1 MKKIILAIGI
11 LLMSASAFANHLT
24 GLKQHQAG
32 QSSTGQQIQ
41 LGTQLP
47 ITSVVTNQTKQRNII
62 TDPQSCSE
70 RWGDHCVAPVVVVPA
85 VLDLGDTTIQE
96 HLTPHNHLA
105 PHTEGESIKVEA
117 ISIDE
122 LDLSIGATNE

>member
-1 MKKIILAIGI
+1 MLFPLFKFQYFSFYSTSLSSEFVECCFGIGNGI
-11 LLMSASAFANHLT
+11 TEPTWNWFRV
-24 GLKQHQAG
+24 
-32 QSSTGQQIQ
+32 
-41 LGTQLP
+41 